1 MADDPSASN
10 WFNNFCRIVEAAN
23 VTSHE
28 ATSLLALLS
37 SSITTGQPLPPYL
50 STPHPYELSRTMKQ
64 IDDDILSVRHIAEP
78 GYAAFAVLQI
88 STSCINMDLEK
99 LLK

>member
-1 MADDPSASN
+1 MADDPSAAN
-10 WFNNFCRIVEAAN
+10 WFNNFCRIVESAN

-37 SSITTGQPLPPYL
+37 SSIATGQPLPPYL
-50 STPHPYELSRTMKQ
+50 RTPHPYKLSRTMKQ